1 MLKSLYVI
9 LSVSLL
15 SGCTAVGLVAD
26 GIGGR
31 TSQAQPASAYADKK
45 DNDRVNYGMTMT
57 MTMLGYEIDKAIIEG
72 LESGSKDKDVELKCR
87 QISRALK
94 ECVKV
99 KAEPK
104 KRPTLMD
111 SFNNED

>member
-1 MLKSLYVI
+1 MLKFLYVMLPFI
-9 LSVSLL
+9 LL

-26 GIGGR
+26 GIGGAS
-31 TSQAQPASAYADKK
+31 SQAQPASAYADKK

-57 MTMLGYEIDKAIIEG
+57 MLGYEIDKAIIEG
-72 LESGSKDKDVELKCR
+72 LENGSKGKDVELKCR
-87 QISRALK
+87 QISHAIN
-94 ECVKV
+94 ECVEV
-99 KAEPK
+99 QAEPK

>member
-1 MLKSLYVI
+1 MLKSLFVI

-26 GIGGR
+26 GIGGH

-45 DNDRVNYGMTMT
+45 DNDRINYGMTM
-57 MTMLGYEIDKAIIEG
+57 MLGYEIDKAIIEG
-72 LESGSKDKDVELKCR
+72 LESDSKDKDVELKCR
-87 QISRALK
+87 QISRAVK
-94 ECVKV
+94 ECVEV

>member
-1 MLKSLYVI
+1 MLKSLYLI

-15 SGCTAVGLVAD
+15 SGCTAFGLVAD

-31 TSQAQPASAYADKK
+31 ASQAQPASAYADKK

-57 MTMLGYEIDKAIIEG
+57 MLGYEIDKAIIEG
-72 LESGSKDKDVELKCR
+72 LENSSKDKDVELKCR
-87 QISRALK
+87 QISRAVK
-94 ECVKV
+94 ECVEV

-111 SFNNED
+111 SFNDE

>member
-57 MTMLGYEIDKAIIEG
+57 MLGYEIDKAIIEG

-87 QISRALK
+87 QISRAVK
-94 ECVKV
+94 ECVEV